1 MTLCFIMPK
10 PCTMKTPMFGSNKAL
25 SFVADS
31 ATLLEAPGSLAT
43 YLLPT
48 YQIPVLSL
56 QLSLDIA

>member
-1 MTLCFIMPK
+1 MPK